1 MCLSVRM
8 KASTVCSVDTL
19 GVQRERGRKTCREG
33 GDGEGK
39 SSHQEYRDL
48 RLHELQLS
56 TAQRMSYC
64 YARAQSAQL
73 EIREGERGR
82 TAERVSRA
90 RERKPRDGEERAGEE
105 TSEQRAGRLQLDLLL
120 AHTLTPLYLCLLV
133 QQSGNMSSITEGI
146 FLSPP

>member
-1 MCLSVRM
+1 MQ
-8 KASTVCSVDTL
+8 ASTVRSVDAL
-19 GVQRERGRKTCREG
+19 GVQRERERGRKACREG

-73 EIREGERGR
+73 EIREGEREG
-82 TAERVSRA
+82 ESSRA
-90 RERKPRDGEERAGEE
+90 SEQS
-105 TSEQRAGRLQLDLLL
+105 TSEEAEGQRGEG
-120 AHTLTPLYLCLLV
+120 CG
-133 QQSGNMSSITEGI
+133 GNK
-146 FLSPP
+146 